1 MRLGGAYGIARV
13 TLGSIPGYLVA
24 WFDCYQSMFYT
35 MLSVLLVGA
44 IITYSTGVDSKWTP
58 LWWFIIYCS
67 YLAIH
72 SIGGFFFWRTLKFL
86 SITSL
91 LMLVIYILGSIK
103 FANFEENAPLP
114 IQEGEPAIEQW
125 FTGSALLFF
134 QVMPVYCWM
143 FVGVESLNLAAQAA
157 VEPKRDVPRAYV
169 ASYITVLCIAL
180 ATIFVACSV
189 FPGSAGLRLFG
200 LPLSFGYM
208 LIFDVNLK
216 QSLYFA
222 IPAIYT
228 SGFTFMYYYSSQVR
242 AMGKS
247 GLIGGCLGYD
257 IPGLKTPVPALV
269 FGAIIGFL
277 VGLRYQFYPG
287 LKDDN
292 IFSISLIGAVLTY
305 LSQFISFITF
315 RLFYPTIKREFIS
328 PLGIAGAIYG
338 MLIFGIVLI
347 TLLGLEKSPAI
358 IAFAIYLVVLLIYYF
373 CVVRYHQT
381 FSEEEKTVLFKAY
394 LMKSKF
400 FVVFYARCGVAR
412 SSPCVPQLANVFYR
426 QQTESRTVTCG
437 PSS

>member
-1 MRLGGAYGIARV
+1 LLLNDLGGAYGIVRV

-35 MLSVLLVGA
+35 MLSVILVGA
-44 IITYSTGVDSKWTP
+44 IITFSTGSDRKWTP
-58 LWWFIIYCS
+58 LWWFIIYLS
-67 YLAIH
+67 YLAVH
-72 SIGGFFFWRTLKFL
+72 AIGGLFFWRTLKFL
-86 SITSL
+86 SISSL
-91 LMLVIYILGSIK
+91 LMLLIYILGSIK
-103 FANFEENAPLP
+103 FANFQEYAPLP
-114 IQEGEPAIEQW
+114 VREGDPAIDQW

-134 QVMPVYCWM
+134 QTMPVYCWM
-143 FVGVESLNLAAQAA
+143 FVGVESLNLAAHDA

-169 ASYITVLCIAL
+169 GSYITVFCVAL
-180 ATIFVACSV
+180 STIFVAVSV

-200 LPLSFGYM
+200 LPLSLGYM

-216 QSLYFA
+216 QSLYLA

-247 GLIGGCLGYD
+247 HLIGGCLGYD
-257 IPGLKTPVPALV
+257 VPGLKTPVPALV

-277 VGLRYQFYPG
+277 IGIRYQYYSG

-315 RLFYPTIKREFIS
+315 RMFYPTIKREFIS
-328 PLGIAGAIYG
+328 PLGIAGAVYG
-338 MLIFGIVLI
+338 MLVFGIVLI

-358 IAFAIYLVVLLIYYF
+358 IAFAIYLVALLIYYF
-373 CVVRYHQT
+373 CVVRHHQT

-394 LMKSKF
+394 LMKSKLSVLYILVM
-400 FVVFYARCGVAR
+400 VVY
-412 SSPCVPQLANVFYR
+412 
-426 QQTESRTVTCG
+426 E
-437 PSS
+437 